1 MVEWVTSNGD
11 GIIQILLQVIGIF
24 SIAAAWTPNSA
35 DNKIANALLELVN
48 FMGFNLNKA
57 KNDPAA

>member
-24 SIAAAWTPNSA
+24 SIVAAWTPNSA
-35 DNKIANALLELVN
+35 DNKIANSLLELVN

-57 KNDPAA
+57 KNDPSA